1 MRHAAFRTR
10 QNVGQWCCSA
20 TRYASRPASTFV
32 ALVLLAAFLAGEM
45 WVMSEFPKL
54 NPIAV
59 HIVAVAL
66 FIATVRRIAKRRTK
80 SGRNHLIDPV
90 TGKPRT

>member
-1 MRHAAFRTR
+1 MGRGARAHM
-10 QNVGQWCCSA
+10 NVYTEMTYW
-20 TRYASRPASTFV
+20 STFV

-66 FIATVRRIAKRRTK
+66 LIVTVRRIAKRRTK